1 MNRSTTMRRALSA
14 LLLLT
19 LLFGAALALAD
30 SPAGEAIE
38 ATHEALDGH
47 GHADDQGHDG
57 AHGESHG
64 PSTVLIIATLVNF
77 FAFAGLIAFFT
88 RKPINAYFARRREEI
103 VANIAASKALQDEA
117 EAQLNEYQEKLEQ
130 LDRER
135 EKVLEEFRAIGKAE
149 AERLVSEAK
158 ASAERI
164 REDARKL
171 AEQEG
176 RAARAGIEAQMVDR
190 ALELATEELNRR
202 INPMVQNKLIEQ
214 SIERFKSMNAN

>member
-19 LLFGAALALAD
+19 LLFSAALALAD

-38 ATHEALDGH
+38 ATHEALDEH
-47 GHADDQGHDG
+47 GHADDHGHDG
-57 AHGESHG
+57 AHGDSHG

-171 AEQEG
+171 AEQEA